1 MSAEFEE
8 VALYAERPEW
18 ADVVPLPQYQGV
30 DALAPINYSAEYQ
43 DATDYFRGVVKT
55 GETSE
60 RVLALTWDI
69 INMNPAHYSA
79 WQYRYRTLQATGA
92 DLEAELR
99 LMDDFA
105 VTNMKTYQVWHHRR
119 LLLTALRSSPAAAA
133 AELAFTARVLGAD
146 AKNYHTWS
154 YRQWLLAHFN
164 DEAEGGLWAGERAWI
179 EELLEKDV
187 RNNSAWH
194 HRFFVV
200 WASGVRRG
208 DEDRE
213 AVCRRELA
221 FAKEKIALAPNNASA
236 WNYLRGVLEHTKT
249 PLCGLASFVQLY
261 TVPSASPASDVLD
274 LDNPAPTEG
283 AELPCVNAL
292 EFLADI
298 YEEDGGQ
305 RVSQAVEIWKS
316 LANEHDTMRKKY
328 WEYRIKEGLQKA

>member
-1 MSAEFEE
+1 MTAEFEE
-8 VALYAERPEW
+8 IALYAERPEW

-43 DATDYFRGVVKT
+43 DATDYFRGV
-55 GETSE
+55 
-60 RVLALTWDI
+60 RVLGLTWDI

-79 WQYRYRTLQATGA
+79 WRRGPTRG
-92 DLEAELR
+92 ELR

-119 LLLTALRSSPAAAA
+119 LLLTALRSPPAGA

-164 DEAEGGLWAGERAWI
+164 DEAELWAGERAWI
-179 EELLEKDV
+179 EALLEKDV

-200 WASGVRRG
+200 WASG
-208 DEDRE
+208 

-249 PLCGLASFVQLY
+249 PLSGLTTFVQLY
-261 TVPSASPASDVLD
+261 TVSSASPASDVLD

-298 YEEDGGQ
+298 YEEEGGQ
-305 RVSQAVEIWKS
+305 QISQAVEIWKS

-328 WEYRIKEGLQKA
+328 WEYRIKEGLQKV